1 MLEINWLTP
10 TKVRDILVTGEQGM
24 FRADC
29 LLQDLYFYENAAA
42 NGEMWSA
49 LRNLKGVSEGRMTR
63 FPLQRYE
70 PLKAE
75 LSAFVAAVVKDTVA
89 PVTGEDGLAALK
101 LALALVQS
109 GAEHRPIEVG

>member
-1 MLEINWLTP
+1 ML
-10 TKVRDILVTGEQGM
+10 GEQGM

-29 LLQDLYFYENAAA
+29 LLQDLYFYENAEA

-63 FPLQRYE
+63 YPLHRYE

-75 LSAFVAAVVKDTVA
+75 LAAFVSAVADDT
-89 PVTGEDGLAALK
+89 PVPVDGGDGLQALK
-101 LALALVQS
+101 LALALVES
-109 GAEHRPIEVG
+109 GTEHRLIEVS